1 MEKGAKY
8 RNIKDTIVIYLT
20 KEDIFHKGS
29 TVYEVDMNVVSDR
42 GKIVEKWE
50 SGMKVYYVNTEGLT
64 NKTINEYLKI
74 LLDKT
79 TYNKKYKVTS
89 ETKRDLFE
97 KGEVKMSNEFRKL
110 LVREKRQGIKQGI
123 EQGIKQGKE
132 EGMIETIVSLV
143 KDNIITI
150 SQAAKQIGMSET
162 EFATLIK

>member
-42 GKIVEKWE
+42 GKFIEKWD

-89 ETKRDLFE
+89 KTKRDLFE
-97 KGEVKMSNEFRKL
+97 KREVKMSNEFRKL
-110 LVREKRQGIKQGI
+110 LVREKRQGMVEAFVEMIKD
-123 EQGIKQGKE
+123 K
-132 EGMIETIVSLV
+132 
-143 KDNIITI
+143 IITVAD
-150 SQAAKQIGMSET
+150 AAKRMGMT
-162 EFATLIK
+162 EKEFSKIAGLC